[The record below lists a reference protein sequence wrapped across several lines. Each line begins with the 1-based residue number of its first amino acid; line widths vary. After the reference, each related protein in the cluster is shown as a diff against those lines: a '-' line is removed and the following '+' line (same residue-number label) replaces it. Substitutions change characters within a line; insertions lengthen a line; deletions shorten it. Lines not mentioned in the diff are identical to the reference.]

1 MLNPI
6 LSFSATRRM
15 RTFRMM
21 LILLI
26 YVLLLLGIAVWLMA
40 PFFAGRVTL
49 GFMTRGVTCYT
60 VLLILQFALIV
71 LIAPAMSSG
80 AIAGERDRRTLELL
94 LVTQTGSFRIVL
106 GKALE
111 SFAFL
116 ALLILCGLPVMCLCL
131 ITGGITFTQVLLGEL
146 YLMAIAFAAVSLGV
160 FCSTIAR
167 STVVAAVLS
176 YLAVMAIGA
185 VTVLPVLTGYPQ
197 RITDKVYDPQLYA
210 AMTPGQAFGL
220 IHPALFLNPGY
231 GLTALLQGQTQ
242 GLTSMIED
250 RGWGRLLATWLLMK
264 KLGCT
269 CTALICAAVQTAVS
283 FALLGIA
290 ALLVRPSE
298 RRRRANG

>member
-60 VLLILQFALIV
+60 
-71 LIAPAMSSG
+71 
-80 AIAGERDRRTLELL
+80 
-94 LVTQTGSFRIVL
+94 VL

-250 RGWGRLLATWLLMK
+250 RIL
-264 KLGCT
+264 
-269 CTALICAAVQTAVS
+269 CTAGHCGAA
-283 FALLGIA
+283 GA
-290 ALLVRPSE
+290 AF
-298 RRRRANG
+298 